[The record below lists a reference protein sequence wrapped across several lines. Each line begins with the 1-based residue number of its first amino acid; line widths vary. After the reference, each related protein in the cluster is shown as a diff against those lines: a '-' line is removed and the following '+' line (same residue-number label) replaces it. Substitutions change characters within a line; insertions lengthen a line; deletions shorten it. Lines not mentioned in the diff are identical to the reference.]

1 MRFIISCIVV
11 AALNCG
17 AAPASAQHHHG
28 GHGHSGHSHAGHYHG
43 GNWGGGSWGGGWGW
57 GGRTSFYSSGTTF
70 IGTPGFY
77 SGVISPFYG
86 YGWGG
91 AYYPSYGYYNGWGS
105 PWLGYAAP
113 YYGGFAA
120 PPVIVPAE
128 TWYGPGA
135 VRRMMGV
142 DPPLG
147 TPIVKQT
154 VINLPATTTAKP
166 TTVNK
171 PIGSAPQP
179 AAQPQAGFG
188 VLAGVAQP
196 ARPNVPTTNAA
207 TQARARKEI
216 DAGDAAFQKQ
226 RYADAFTS
234 YKDASRIAPDL
245 AEAYLRQAA
254 ASVALKRYDDAVA
267 QLKFG
272 LQLSTGWVEGPFRTA
287 ALYGDDKIAQT
298 NHLDALAQAALDR
311 PSSDLLFLT
320 GVMLYFA
327 EPQTRAEPLLRRAAG
342 LSIGETWYIDPF
354 LQALEK
360 QRQTARNVPGARD
373 L

>member
-1 MRFIISCIVV
+1 MASGLVV
-11 AALNCG
+11 AVVLLSG
-17 AAPASAQHHHG
+17 AETAFAQHHHG
-28 GHGHSGHSHAGHYHG
+28 GHSHSGHSHSGHYHG
-43 GNWGGGSWGGGWGW
+43 GGWGGGWGW
-57 GGRTSFYSSGTTF
+57 GGRTSYYGSSIY

-77 SGVISPFYG
+77 SGVVSPYYGG
-86 YGWGG
+86 YGWGSG
-91 AYYPSYGYYNGWGS
+91 YYPAYGYGSGYYGLGFNPYSGYGW
-105 PWLGYAAP
+105 PY

-128 TWYGPGA
+128 TWYGPSA
-135 VRRMMGV
+135 VRRMMGL

-154 VINLPATTTAKP
+154 VINLPATTVAKP

-171 PIGSAPQP
+171 PIAAAPQP
-179 AAQPQAGFG
+179 AAVPQGGFG
-188 VLAGVAQP
+188 VLAGAGVP
-196 ARPNVPTTNAA
+196 PRPNVPTTNAA
-207 TQARARKEI
+207 TQVRARKEI
-216 DAGDAAFQKQ
+216 DAGDAAFQNQ
-226 RYADAFTS
+226 RYADAFSS

-245 AEAYLRQAA
+245 AESYLRQAA
-254 ASVALKRYDDAVA
+254 ASVAMKRYDDAVA

-272 LQLSTGWVEGPFRTA
+272 LQLSTTWVDGPFRTS
-287 ALYGDDKIAQT
+287 ALYGDDRLSQA

-327 EPQTRAEPLLRRAAG
+327 EPQQRAAPILKRALG
-342 LSIGETWYIDPF
+342 LSLGESWHIDPF

-360 QRQTARNVPGARD
+360 QQQAARNVAGARD